1 MQSQVS
7 VDTALDQETAA
18 EAIKCMN
25 GEEYFNV
32 KEV

>member
-7 VDTALDQETAA
+7 VDTALDQAAA